1 MSILSRRSAVEP
13 FRAMDVM
20 STALALEREGRRII
34 HMAVGEPGASTPKL
48 VREAAEAALRGGRI
62 GYTEALGIPALRKRI
77 AAYYGETHGLDIP
90 PERVV
95 VTTGSSAAFNLAFL
109 ALFDVGD
116 RVGLPAPGYPAYR
129 NILKALGLE
138 VVDIPTTAKTRWTV
152 TPEVLSSIH
161 AERPLRGLIVASP
174 NNPNGT
180 MVAPDDLGALVHA
193 CGDLGI
199 RLIMDEIYHGL
210 VYGFPTKS
218 ALAFSDDVIVINS
231 FSKYYCMTGWR
242 IGWMV
247 VPAEI
252 TRAVE
257 CLAQNIALSVNAL
270 SQQAAI
276 AAFDATDEL
285 EAVKAG
291 YSANRALLLKRL
303 PEVGLDDLHP
313 ADGAF
318 YVYANVSRFTNDSMD
333 FARGLLVEAGVAVT
347 PGIDFDIT
355 RGAGYIR
362 FSFAGTTEDMTEA
375 MDRIA
380 SWLRQ
385 CPKST
390 VALDRH
396 TE

>member
-1 MSILSRRSAVEP
+1 VEP

-20 STALALEREGRRII
+20 STAFALEREGRRIV
-34 HMAVGEPGASTPKL
+34 HMAVGEPGAPTPKL
-48 VREAAEAALRGGRI
+48 VREAAEAALRRGRI
-62 GYTEALGIPALRKRI
+62 GYTEALGVPELRKRI
-77 AAYYGETHGLDIP
+77 ARYYGETHGLDIP

-95 VTTGSSAAFNLAFL
+95 VTTGASAAFNLAFL

-116 RVGLPAPGYPAYR
+116 RVGLPTPAYPAYR

-138 VVDIPTTAKTRWTV
+138 VVEIPTTAETRWTV
-152 TPEVLSSIH
+152 TPEMLSGIH
-161 AERPLRGLIVASP
+161 TETPLKGLIVASP

-180 MVAPDDLGALVHA
+180 MVAPDDLGELVTA
-193 CGDLGI
+193 CGGLDI

-242 IGWMV
+242 IGWMI

-285 EAVKAG
+285 EVVKAG
-291 YSANRALLLKRL
+291 YAANRALLLKRL

-313 ADGAF
+313 TDGAF
-318 YVYANVSRFTNDSMD
+318 YIYANVRRFANDSMD
-333 FARGLLVEAGVAVT
+333 FARRLLVEAGIAVT
-347 PGIDFDIT
+347 PGIDFDT
-355 RGAGYIR
+355 ARGAGYVR
-362 FSFAGTTEDMTEA
+362 FSYAGTHQDMTEA
-375 MDRIA
+375 VDRIA
-380 SWLRQ
+380 RWLR
-385 CPKST
+385 
-390 VALDRH
+390 
-396 TE
+396 